1 MNYIEHGLKQL
12 EKLLAEHP
20 PAGATPQETASLTT
34 RRVFF
39 AGAWLVHR
47 LHVGAQAQQQ
57 PAMRLALVQ
66 ELARELHEF
75 EATLADDTPPGP
87 AAPTPTPTPTT
98 RQEATP

>member
-1 MNYIEHGLKQL
+1 MNYIEHGLRQL
-12 EKLLAEHP
+12 EQLLAEHP
-20 PAGATPQETASLTT
+20 PTGATPQETQRQTT

-57 PAMRLALVQ
+57 PHMRMALVQ

-75 EATLADDTPPGP
+75 EATLADDKQ
-87 AAPTPTPTPTT
+87 PTPAGVPG
-98 RQEATP
+98 